1 MFYNILLMAGRGNRF
16 KVAGYS
22 KPKALLKYKKKPM
35 FQSSMEQFPDCDKWI
50 FAVNKEI
57 YLNEEFIKFLNDFKE
72 SYELV
77 SFDNTTNGQAT
88 TCMES
93 LNFISDEDS
102 FFVGA
107 CDTILDKKVT
117 QENLAAADS
126 VVMVSQPTEFQL
138 NNSSNFGWIVK
149 NRNKLKVYCKEQVPN
164 KFTDPKVI
172 LGFFYF
178 SSKTNYKAAY
188 EKMLHDKMFIND
200 ELYIDVLLQ
209 NMIDNHLV
217 LKTLETNSIVLG
229 TPSEY
234 EENYE

>member
-16 KVAGYS
+16 KVAGYN
-22 KPKALLKYKKKPM
+22 KPKALLKYKQKPM

-57 YLNEEFIKFLNDFKE
+57 YINEEFINFLNNFKE

-107 CDTILDKKVT
+107 CDTILDKNVT

-138 NNSSNFGWIVK
+138 NNSSNFV
-149 NRNKLKVYCKEQVPN
+149 
-164 KFTDPKVI
+164 
-172 LGFFYF
+172 
-178 SSKTNYKAAY
+178 SS
-188 EKMLHDKMFIND
+188 
-200 ELYIDVLLQ
+200 
-209 NMIDNHLV
+209 
-217 LKTLETNSIVLG
+217 
-229 TPSEY
+229 
-234 EENYE
+234 